1 MELKTQVEGQRS
13 SQCVCECVSGLVR
26 KRKDTRAKIR
36 SAAELWTVAAAVHLR
51 FIPRRKRGGRRG
63 GRGEGALQKI
73 ST

>member
-1 MELKTQVEGQRS
+1 M
-13 SQCVCECVSGLVR
+13 CVSGLVR

-63 GRGEGALQKI
+63 RRGEGALQKI